1 MDGKEQKQWSKPS
14 VEKREQFLKQ
24 MVELSKRVSKS
35 EFEIIDA
42 KSGKIIV
49 KLGEKIN
56 FVTAQKLAK
65 EGLKEIYVA
74 NPSLYGKF
82 IQKVKLLMKYGMD
95 YIFV

>member
-1 MDGKEQKQWSKPS
+1 MALGYAKKDIINEFYENETFVYDSKLNKWKTKFNP
-14 VEKREQFLKQ
+14 ENYKAKNY
-24 MVELSKRVSKS
+24 S
-35 EFEIIDA
+35 EEIINA

-56 FVTAQKLAK
+56 FVTAKKLAN

-82 IQKVKLLMKYGMD
+82 IQ
-95 YIFV
+95 